1 MPKMNQY
8 QKCQFLKTQIEYL
21 YSQEGRSISFLSKL
35 FEIQRYVI
43 SRKLKEWNTPKAKNK
58 IHLTP
63 SQQKFVNKNRSLI
76 KTMLDND
83 ATIQQI
89 AEKIHC
95 TKSQLECIYIPK
107 DKTLHDANIK
117 KTNRRHTKAML
128 AKESKAKNSS
138 LQYNYPLIDNEIWKP
153 ILGYENYDVSN
164 MGRIRSY
171 SKEYDKNYLRKPWLS
186 NDGYIRITLAANNKQ
201 KTLLV
206 HRIVAQTFMAHDT
219 NKNIVNHKDGNKQN
233 NKLSNLEWVTA
244 SENNIHYYHETM
256 QNKKTHSR
264 KRKIFNQY
272 IVFNNKKFFTLT
284 ELSKYMNISRT
295 TLARHCKNPNLY
307 GIELH

>member
-1 MPKMNQY
+1 MPNMNQY

-58 IHLTP
+58 MHLTP
-63 SQQKFVNKNRSLI
+63 SQQKFVNKNKSLI

-95 TKSQLECIYIPK
+95 TKSQLECIYIPR

-128 AKESKAKNSS
+128 AKESKAKNNS
-138 LQYNYPLIDNEIWKP
+138 LQYNYPLIDNEIWQP

-171 SKEYDKNYLRKPWLS
+171 SKEYNKNYLRKPWLS
-186 NDGYIRITLAANNKQ
+186 NDGYMRITLAANNKQ

-219 NKNIVNHKDGNKQN
+219 NKNIVSHKDGNKQN

-256 QNKKTHSR
+256 QNKKLNLEKEKYLSNILYSIIKNFSHSQNYQD
-264 KRKIFNQY
+264 I
-272 IVFNNKKFFTLT
+272 
-284 ELSKYMNISRT
+284 
-295 TLARHCKNPNLY
+295 
-307 GIELH
+307 